1 MFEWV
6 NPECQPITMRMDFD
20 LYDYFVASVD
30 GTLSSLPPTTWKSQF
45 AVCVVLASK
54 RYLQA
59 CSKDDEIT
67 GFDSVPEGAIVFH
80 AGAKKSGEKILSNG
94 GCVLGVTALG
104 VTALGV
110 TALGVTVLGVTA
122 LGVTALGVT
131 ALGVTAL
138 GVTALGVT
146 ALGVTAL
153 CDTLESAIKN
163 AYATTEKIT
172 WFQKFN
178 RKDIGQKGLSYL

>member
-110 TALGVTVLGVTA
+110 TAL
-122 LGVTALGVT
+122 
-131 ALGVTAL
+131 
-138 GVTALGVT
+138 
-146 ALGVTAL
+146 

-172 WFQKFN
+172 WSQKFN
-178 RKDIGQKGLSYL
+178 CKDIGQKGLSYL